1 MVKNIEQGANE
12 RLIKIFNFLL
22 TAGIIV
28 LISVF
33 FVSKFIMP
41 QTLRTTSTAMDT
53 ISRNFSSRMFA
64 LHNLW
69 TIEHNS
75 NFVLPTWA
83 NIFNEQ
89 NTEELGFDPK
99 KLVFKMTSSGW
110 VRDVS
115 GVEGKNSCERIWMVV
130 LGKKLKLYYTD
141 VKTVDLPN
149 ETLCVYYADQIG
161 FSYNYSNGDIQKV
174 NKVDHK

>member
-53 ISRNFSSRMFA
+53 ISRNFS
-64 LHNLW
+64 
-69 TIEHNS
+69 
-75 NFVLPTWA
+75 
-83 NIFNEQ
+83 
-89 NTEELGFDPK
+89 K
-99 KLVFKMTSSGW
+99 
-110 VRDVS
+110 
-115 GVEGKNSCERIWMVV
+115 
-130 LGKKLKLYYTD
+130 
-141 VKTVDLPN
+141 
-149 ETLCVYYADQIG
+149 IG
-161 FSYNYSNGDIQKV
+161 RAHV
-174 NKVDHK
+174 